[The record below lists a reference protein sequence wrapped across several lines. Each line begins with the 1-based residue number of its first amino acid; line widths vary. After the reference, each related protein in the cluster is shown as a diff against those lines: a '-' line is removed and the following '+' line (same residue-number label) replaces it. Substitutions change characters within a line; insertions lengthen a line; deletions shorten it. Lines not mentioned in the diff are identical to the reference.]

1 MRVHSKEYKYTY
13 RTKKFTILKFH
24 LRPGQGLNSQLMEP
38 TQLVVS
44 DTALN
49 NRTSRQHENFIFDIN
64 RP

>member
-44 DTALN
+44 DHC
-49 NRTSRQHENFIFDIN
+49 SKQ
-64 RP
+64 